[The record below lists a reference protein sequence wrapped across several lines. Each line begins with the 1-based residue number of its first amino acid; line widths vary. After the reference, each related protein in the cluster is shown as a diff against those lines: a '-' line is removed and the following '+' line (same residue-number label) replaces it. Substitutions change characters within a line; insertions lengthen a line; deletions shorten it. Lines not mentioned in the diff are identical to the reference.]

1 MAKNRVRLNISGV
14 NCTLLTEEN
23 EDYVRE
29 MAKEVE
35 TLLDSMTKAGS
46 NFSVAAVITALSFL
60 DESKKSNQKLLE
72 VEDKLL
78 GTENDLRYAVAE
90 YKKLKTENDIIT
102 SKIKR
107 LEAELKKAASR
118 PSEAAPKAYTEVGE
132 LRNPFRPQLDETG
145 LVSFYEKISFF
156 DEN

>member
-107 LEAELKKAASR
+107 LETELKKAASR
-118 PSEAAPKAYTEVGE
+118 PAEAAPKAYTEVGE

-156 DEN
+156 DED